1 MLPAHV
7 FGSAEASL
15 RQTLEGEG
23 LDAAKDRIVAA
34 ALPALMLVPQRA
46 APKTFASQIG
56 GDPWLPP
63 GDWPGVPVPGAKA
76 IKAAKPAKDAK
87 PKAAPKAAKATKGK
101 PAPKDEVA
109 TVPYGLVAQIPIR
122 DLPRI
127 PGLDFPPRGTF
138 WFYFNEA
145 ASPMGAVVHSD
156 ILPADLVIRPRPDA
170 APTFT
175 PRAVRYEPILT
186 LPLPGSAAHSKLK
199 LRGADVARYE
209 RAVDKNCAAHSGVQL
224 FGHPSL
230 PELSVKTAKGAD
242 VLSQLGGKEG
252 KDDHVL
258 ILEID
263 GKSELGWTKPGTL
276 YFAIPRDALRQG
288 QLERAVAVIQR

>member
-15 RQTLEGEG
+15 RQTLEAEG
-23 LDAAKDRIVAA
+23 LDAAKERIVAL

-63 GDWPGVPVPGAKA
+63 GGWPGVPLAGAP
-76 IKAAKPAKDAK
+76 KAAKPAAK
-87 PKAAPKAAKATKGK
+87 VTKADTKPVKAATKPGKAT
-101 PAPKDEVA
+101 PKEADP
-109 TVPYGLVAQIPIR
+109 TLPYGLVAQIPIR

-127 PGLDFPPRGTF
+127 PGLEFPPRGTF
-138 WFYFNEA
+138 WFFFNETA
-145 ASPMGAVVHSD
+145 KPMGAVLHSD
-156 ILPADLVIRPRPDA
+156 MLPADLVVRPRPDA

-186 LPLPGSAAHSKLK
+186 LPLPGSAAHAKLK
-199 LRGADVARYE
+199 LRGAEVARYE

-230 PELSVKTAKGAD
+230 PELSTKTAKGAD

-252 KDDHVL
+252 KDDHIL

-263 GKSELGWTKPGTL
+263 GKSELGWSKPGTL
-276 YFAIPRDALRQG
+276 YFAIPRDAFGKG
-288 QLERAVAVIQR
+288 QLDRAVAVIQR

>member
-15 RQTLEGEG
+15 RQTLEEEG
-23 LDAAKDRIVAA
+23 LDAAKERIVAS

-63 GDWPGVPVPGAKA
+63 GDWPSVPGAVTKA
-76 IKAAKPAKDAK
+76 KAPKTTPAKTAK
-87 PKAAPKAAKATKGK
+87 VVNKTASKAVEAPDRAS
-101 PAPKDEVA
+101 
-109 TVPYGLVAQIPIR
+109 VPYGLVAQIPIR

-145 ASPMGAVVHSD
+145 ATPIGTVIHSD
-156 ILPADLVIRPRPDA
+156 ILPADLAVRPRPDA

-186 LPLPGSAAHSKLK
+186 LPLPASAAHTKLK
-199 LRGADVARYE
+199 LRGAEVARYE

-230 PELSVKTAKGAD
+230 PELSTKTAKGAD
-242 VLSQLGGKEG
+242 VLSQLGGREG

-263 GKSELGWTKPGTL
+263 GKSELGWSKPGTL
-276 YFAIPRDALRQG
+276 YFAIPRDALSKG
-288 QLERAVAVIQR
+288 QLERAVAIIQR

>member
-1 MLPAHV
+1 MLPVHV
-7 FGSAEASL
+7 FSSAEASL
-15 RQTLEGEG
+15 RQTLEEEG
-23 LDAAKDRIVAA
+23 LDAAKERIVAL

-63 GDWPGVPVPGAKA
+63 GDWPGVPLTGAAPKAKAKPAPAPPPAKA
-76 IKAAKPAKDAK
+76 IKAT
-87 PKAAPKAAKATKGK
+87 KASKTAKAIKEAE
-101 PAPKDEVA
+101 PSL
-109 TVPYGLVAQIPIR
+109 PYGLVAQIPIR

-127 PGLDFPPRGTF
+127 PGVEFPPRGTL

-145 ASPMGAVVHSD
+145 AKPMGAVIHSD
-156 ILPADLVIRPRPDA
+156 ILPADLVVRPRPDA

-230 PELSVKTAKGAD
+230 PELSAKTAKGAD
-242 VLSQLGGKEG
+242 VISQLGGKEG
-252 KDDHVL
+252 KDDHIL

-263 GKSELGWTKPGTL
+263 GKSELGWSKPGTL
-276 YFAIPRDALRQG
+276 YFAIPRDALGKG

>member
-15 RQTLEGEG
+15 RQTLEAEG

-63 GDWPGVPVPGAKA
+63 GDWPGVAIAGAAPKTGKASKVAKA
-76 IKAAKPAKDAK
+76 EKKPKAGKG
-87 PKAAPKAAKATKGK
+87 KAAPKEAEASL
-101 PAPKDEVA
+101 
-109 TVPYGLVAQIPIR
+109 PYGLVAQIPIR

-145 ASPMGAVVHSD
+145 ASPMGAVIHSD

-170 APTFT
+170 APGFA

-242 VLSQLGGKEG
+242 VISQLGGKEG

-263 GKSELGWTKPGTL
+263 GKSELGWSKPGTL
-276 YFAIPRDALRQG
+276 YFAIPRDALKQG
-288 QLERAVAVIQR
+288 QLERAVAIIQR